1 MHTFARVAVVVVL
14 LVVAPPAVAATVQQ
28 CGSQGECICIYWV
41 YSTGEYLEKRC
52 PGDAGIVDDPATT
65 AAAAGEGTWTR
76 GTPTN
81 PSTAPGT
88 PLAGALLTA
97 VDNANASAVRKTHG
111 DRIFDE
117 GSSTYYY
124 VPNECSE
131 LFDGSEFNDNG
142 SYLLRSYIQYRDGEG
157 VESGGRTP
165 CSEGAA
171 AWTTLGN
178 HSKYVFIC
186 PSFLNMTSSDR
197 TARLIHEALHVAG
210 QREDEDSS
218 TLPPSDNKITTAVK
232 EACGP

>member
-1 MHTFARVAVVVVL
+1 MRSFVRVAVV
-14 LVVAPPAVAATVQQ
+14 LVFLIVAPLAMAATVEL
-28 CGSQGECICIYWV
+28 CGSQGECICIYWI
-41 YSTGEYLEKRC
+41 YNTGAYLEKRC
-52 PGDAGIVDDPATT
+52 PGDAGIVDDPTKPPPL
-65 AAAAGEGTWTR
+65 AGEGTWTR

-88 PLAGALLTA
+88 PLSGALLTA
-97 VDNANASAVRKTHG
+97 VDSANNSAVRKTRG
-111 DRIFDE
+111 ERIFDE
-117 GSSTYYY
+117 GSGNYYY
-124 VPNECSE
+124 VSNKCSE

-142 SYLLRSYIQYRDGEG
+142 SYLLRSYIEYRDGTG
-157 VESGGRTP
+157 VASGGGTP

-186 PSFLNMTSSDR
+186 SSFLNMTSADR

-232 EACGP
+232 EACGT